1 MSTLES
7 IFWHVLG
14 YSAIPI
20 IFIVGFLFLAVAGC
34 FLVELAGY
42 GAEEPHDER

>member
-7 IFWHVLG
+7 VIWHILG

-20 IFIVGFLFLAVAGC
+20 IVLVGIVISTLLYLLLLKITGRDK
-34 FLVELAGY
+34 
-42 GAEEPHDER
+42 DE

>member
-14 YSAIPI
+14 YAAIPI
-20 IFIVGFLFLAVAGC
+20 IVIAGIVISALVFY
-34 FLVELAGY
+34 FLVNFFVPGEGK
-42 GAEEPHDER
+42 

>member
-7 IFWHVLG
+7 VIWHVLG

-20 IFIVGFLFLAVAGC
+20 IVLSGIFVST
-34 FLVELAGY
+34 LVYILLLKIIGRDN
-42 GAEEPHDER
+42 DE

>member
-7 IFWHVLG
+7 VIWHILG

-20 IFIVGFLFLAVAGC
+20 IV
-34 FLVELAGY
+34 LAGIVISTLLY
-42 GAEEPHDER
+42 LLLLKITGRDKDE

>member
-14 YSAIPI
+14 YAAIPV
-20 IFIVGFLFLAVAGC
+20 IVVTGIVLSALVFY
-34 FLVELAGY
+34 FLVNFFVPDG
-42 GAEEPHDER
+42 DE

>member
-14 YSAIPI
+14 YSAIPVI
-20 IFIVGFLFLAVAGC
+20 L
-34 FLVELAGY
+34 LAGIAVSSLVFY
-42 GAEEPHDER
+42 FLLRILAPGGDE

>member
-14 YSAIPI
+14 YAAIPV
-20 IFIVGFLFLAVAGC
+20 IVITGIVISALVFY
-34 FLVELAGY
+34 FLVNFFVPG
-42 GAEEPHDER
+42 GDE